1 MAISILESY
10 YTLIGFKYKSAV
22 QSYCTFK
29 DVSRKHTFLAIYN
42 GVLNQKARY
51 FR

>member
-1 MAISILESY
+1 MAIFYFGIVLY
-10 YTLIGFKYKSAV
+10 LIGFKYKSAV